1 MYADVCNYPELKTT
15 VLAPANVN
23 RVANLPM
30 KASASAQLQLPME
43 DVSLSR
49 PERHSHD
56 DFTSPRQD
64 TNFAHAGS
72 RSFPRVSD
80 RVFKRGRPCEKRR
93 SRRGCSSANLPS
105 EAKGLNFD
113 YLWSHV
119 VSPTK
124 GDRDRLFH
132 PLSCFCGKLL
142 DIIRASAIVRTCS
155 ISFVDGRRAVLDRN
169 ETPSVEARDCS
180 RTSAM
185 SDL

>member
-1 MYADVCNYPELKTT
+1 MRTFAITRELKTT

-23 RVANLPM
+23 RVANCPM

-49 PERHSHD
+49 PERHFHD

-64 TNFAHAGS
+64 TNFAHAAS
-72 RSFPRVSD
+72 RFFLRISD

-124 GDRDRLFH
+124 GDRDRPFH
-132 PLSCFCGKLL
+132 PFSCFFGKLL
-142 DIIRASAIVRTCS
+142 DIIRASAIVRTRS
-155 ISFVDGRRAVLDRN
+155 ISSFDGRRAWRRSLR
-169 ETPSVEARDCS
+169 TPADESSEASLFVRP
-180 RTSAM
+180 R
-185 SDL
+185 